1 MWHAIGQTVSLVEK
15 PYEIEGRK
23 GVSHALTFVSDG
35 HAPTTVN
42 LSPDCVSALGADYHD
57 LKQFGTWVRVI
68 AEFPDRLSD
77 RGTMRPIRALTV
89 QLVEQP
95 ASAS

>member
-1 MWHAIGQTVSLVEK
+1 MWHAIGQVVSLVEK

-23 GVSHALTFVSDG
+23 GVSHSLTFVSEG
-35 HAPTTVN
+35 HAPTSVN
-42 LSPDCVSALGADYHD
+42 LSPDCVADLGVDYHE
-57 LKQFGTWVRVI
+57 LKKFGTWVRVI

-77 RGTMRPIRALTV
+77 RGTMRPIRALAV

-95 ASAS
+95 AVA